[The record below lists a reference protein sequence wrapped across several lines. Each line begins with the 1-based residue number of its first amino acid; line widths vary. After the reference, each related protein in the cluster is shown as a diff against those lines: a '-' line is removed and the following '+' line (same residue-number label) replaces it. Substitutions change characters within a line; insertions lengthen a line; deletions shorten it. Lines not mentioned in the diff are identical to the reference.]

1 MREGDY
7 GLFVTLS
14 NYTKNAQK
22 YLDMYIARAK
32 PEELE
37 ENAEKYWNGI
47 GVRKNFDIGGA
58 LALAAVQ
65 KGNKANVC
73 SYAMKLA
80 TPNWLG
86 GDPVTAYAILNDC
99 VLQKDAPEDQVKA
112 FEALEKRMSA
122 EDLRKAQNLNGA
134 DAIEVIKTRRVY
146 LTGK

>member
-1 MREGDY
+1 MEWHRCP
-7 GLFVTLS
+7 
-14 NYTKNAQK
+14 Q
-22 YLDMYIARAK
+22 
-32 PEELE
+32 
-37 ENAEKYWNGI
+37 
-47 GVRKNFDIGGA
+47 NFDIGGA

-86 GDPVTAYAILNDC
+86 GEPVTAYAILNDC